1 MAKKKLT
8 PDNFWALNIVR
19 AQQDGKDCIFASVRR
34 KYADD
39 DIETKGSGEYIGLSK
54 KQSFPR
60 ITDQD
65 PDSDT
70 FGQRID
76 KPNAAPIGTKMIYE
90 DEFTPENIKKYKKMV
105 GTNHFGQTELIWK
118 FKQVNISVDLV
129 DEFWTM
135 SQDEAYAKYVQKEQT
150 IKIVEKENKPNSRRR
165 NA

>member
-8 PDNFWALNIVR
+8 SKDFWALNIVR

-39 DIETKGSGEYIGLSK
+39 DIETKGSGEFLGLSK

-60 ITDQD
+60 IIDPD

-76 KPNAAPIGTKMIYE
+76 KPGASPLGTKMIYT
-90 DEFTPENIKKYKKMV
+90 DEFTPENIKKYKALV

-118 FKQVNISVDLV
+118 FKQVQISVDLV
-129 DEFWTM
+129 DEFWTIP
-135 SQDEAYAKYVQKEQT
+135 QDEAYSKYVLKEQQ
-150 IKIVEKENKPNSRRR
+150 IKIAQDKPNSRRR

>member
-8 PDNFWALNIVR
+8 EDNFWALNIVR
-19 AQQDGKDCIFASVRR
+19 AQQNGKDCIFASVRR

-39 DIETKGSGEYIGLSK
+39 DIETKGSGEYFGLSK
-54 KQSFPR
+54 EQSFPR

-70 FGQRID
+70 FGKRID
-76 KPNAAPIGTKMIYE
+76 KPGAAPLGTKMVYT
-90 DEFTPENIKKYKKMV
+90 DEFTPANIKKYQKLV

-118 FKQVNISVDLV
+118 FKQVQISVDLV
-129 DEFWTM
+129 KEFWEM
-135 SQDEAYAKYVQKEQT
+135 AQDDAYSKYVLKEQQ
-150 IKIVEKENKPNSRRR
+150 IKIAQDKPNARRR

>member
-8 PDNFWALNIVR
+8 DNDWWALNIVR

-34 KYADD
+34 KYSED

-60 ITDQD
+60 ITDND

-76 KPNAAPIGTKMIYE
+76 KPNSAPIGTKMVYT

-118 FKQVNISVDLV
+118 FKQVNISVDIER
-129 DEFWTM
+129 EFWEM
-135 SQDEAYAKYVQKEQT
+135 SQEEAYNKYVRKEQQIT
-150 IKIVEKENKPNSRRR
+150 IAKDKPNSRRR

>member
-8 PDNFWALNIVR
+8 DKDWWALNIVR

-34 KYADD
+34 RYAEN
-39 DIETKGSGEYIGLSK
+39 DIETKGSGEYLGLDR

-76 KPNAAPIGTKMIYE
+76 KPGASPIGTKMIYV
-90 DEFTPENIKKYKKMV
+90 DEFTPANIKKYKAMC
-105 GTNHFGQTELIWK
+105 GTNHFGQTELLWK
-118 FKQVNISVDLV
+118 FKQINISVDLV
-129 DEFWTM
+129 DEFWTL
-135 SQDEAYAKYVQKEQT
+135 SQDDAYNKYVLKEQT
-150 IKIVEKENKPNSRRR
+150 IKIAQDKPNRNRR